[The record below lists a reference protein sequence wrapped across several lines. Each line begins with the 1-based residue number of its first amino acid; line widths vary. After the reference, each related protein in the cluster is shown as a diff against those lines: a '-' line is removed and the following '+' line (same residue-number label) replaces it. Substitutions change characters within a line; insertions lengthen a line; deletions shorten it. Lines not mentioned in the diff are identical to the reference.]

1 MGQDIGAV
9 RYGGVVV
16 GASSLP
22 EATESLAG
30 MKSVG
35 TNFGSEYYF
44 ILTVFKIV

>member
-22 EATESLAG
+22 EAAESLCRDEIG
-30 MKSVG
+30 RNK
-35 TNFGSEYYF
+35 FWIR
-44 ILTVFKIV
+44 ILFYSDRF